1 MIKYYCNKCKNLLD
15 IRIGYT
21 IQIKHLDKVNL
32 IHLCQNC
39 YRECN
44 NLCSED
50 AKESVTYVKAEKEQ
64 KVSIPNDELL
74 DELEQITKKPA
85 NNKGKKPAS
94 VEKIDMR
101 GVDIDEILNHLAE
114 EEKAGKSLS
123 KPTKEV
129 THKAKEEKPDVPADS
144 NKVTY
149 EESKL
154 EAMPAKLK
162 EIYPTLNDELVT
174 QPGSKSNVVDIA
186 RAILMFYYGEPQ
198 ATIAHHLK
206 TSSQNVYLWKKKFC
220 CKSIADRNCL
230 STVNEPKVADVLKE
244 YREIGTVQESVKKH
258 KITEEEAYAIIEY
271 YSGIKVKR

>member
-50 AKESVTYVKAEKEQ
+50 AKEPVTYVKAEREQ
-64 KVSIPNDELL
+64 KVSIPMDERL
-74 DELEQITKKPA
+74 DELEQIIKRPA
-85 NNKGKKPAS
+85 NPKGKNSAS
-94 VEKIDMR
+94 SEKVDMR
-101 GVDIDEILNHLAE
+101 GVDIDEILNRMAE
-114 EEKAGKSLS
+114 EEKVGKVSN
-123 KPTKEV
+123 KPIKESV
-129 THKAKEEKPDVPADS
+129 QQAKEESHESADS
-144 NKVTY
+144 NRITY

-154 EAMPAKLK
+154 DVMPTRLK
-162 EIYPTLNDELVT
+162 EIYPTLNDELLA
-174 QPGSKSNVVDIA
+174 QPGSKSNVETIA
-186 RAILMFYYGEPQ
+186 RAVLMFYYGEPQ
-198 ATIAHHLK
+198 ATIAHHLQV
-206 TSSQNVYLWKKKFC
+206 SSQNVYLWKKKFC

-230 STVNEPKVADVLKE
+230 STVNDPKVADVLKE
-244 YREIGTVQESVKKH
+244 YREIGTIQTSVKKH